1 MIKTLLLEMQI
12 VKTYH
17 IYLKDE
23 VLFKDL
29 NEEEFDVIWGR
40 LFHSYYKDDLTFAEI
55 TELESEKYIEAS
67 Y

>member
-1 MIKTLLLEMQI
+1 MT
-12 VKTYH
+12 KTYH
-17 IYLKDE
+17 VYLKNE

-40 LFHSYYKDDLTFAEI
+40 LFHSYYKEDLSYALIEDTDN
-55 TELESEKYIEAS
+55 TKELDLEPS